1 MSTHVLTSNL
11 GRNSGPP
18 SATLVRKPI
27 TLPSPLLNSWA
38 VDLSSQIVSLDDVST
53 CIQLFAAIF
62 WPPLFCNLSLG
73 HITSDACTLA
83 MFCRKVTT
91 CGFRV
96 VPALFNFHTD
106 HAGKQEQEKAACAR
120 DERE

>member
-1 MSTHVLTSNL
+1 MSTHVLTSIL

-27 TLPSPLLNSWA
+27 TLPPPLLNSWA

-62 WPPLFCNLSLG
+62 WPPFFVTYPWDTSLRMLVRWRCFVG
-73 HITSDACTLA
+73 TLQL
-83 MFCRKVTT
+83 V
-91 CGFRV
+91 
-96 VPALFNFHTD
+96 AL
-106 HAGKQEQEKAACAR
+106 E
-120 DERE
+120 